1 MVLGALYLSLFIPL
15 SIQSAHAAQI
25 DINKPYLVMAVLDS
39 VRIIG
44 LPSSKAAK
52 AHALKIQ
59 SIDPSL
65 WQIIV
70 APEPVSDRKLFFR
83 NYFK

>member
-1 MVLGALYLSLFIPL
+1 MVLGALYLSVFMPL
-15 SIQSAHAAQI
+15 SIQSAYAAPV
-25 DINKPYLVMAVLDS
+25 DINKPFLVMAVVDS

-59 SIDPSL
+59 AIDPSL
-65 WQIIV
+65 RQIIV
-70 APEPVSDRKLFFR
+70 VPEPVSDRKLFFR

>member
-1 MVLGALYLSLFIPL
+1 MIISAIIL
-15 SIQSAHAAQI
+15 SIVVPIQVSVTKPHFEPFIVQATI
-25 DINKPYLVMAVLDS
+25 DAAVL
-39 VRIIG
+39 IG

-52 AHALKIQ
+52 AYALKIQ
-59 SIDPSL
+59 AIDPSL
-65 WQIIV
+65 RQIIV